1 LHRAVGALPRVR
13 FRVKGWIDEE
23 LFKTIT
29 RIARYLGRR
38 EGYSLF
44 ELDPQ
49 RVRREDYTLEDI
61 FSLLFSIEGIV
72 EEDLEELKIV
82 LEEYSTARVYFREDG
97 WIGVSSRRFLRD
109 ILREGGLPLLYDRE
123 EKAYK
128 MPPYLYG
135 KVVSVLRNAGLR
147 VVDEVGLLGS
157 ASLLPR
163 RIEFK
168 GTLRPYQEEAL
179 KAWIENDYK
188 GIIALPT
195 GAGKTVV
202 AIAGI
207 AELQVRT
214 LVVVYT
220 REQVR
225 QWIQAVRRFTDAGGM
240 VGAYYGEEKRL
251 APITVTTY
259 QTAYRRLREFAPYFS
274 LVIFDEAHHLPA
286 EKFRAIAVGMPA
298 PYRLGLSAT
307 IEREDGKHEEIFP
320 LLGGVVYHTSPGELT
335 RQGYLATYTIIQ
347 RKVDLLPNEKKKY
360 LELRRRYQVYARGRT
375 FQELLEAAKKGDQDA
390 IQAIRIHKEMTK
402 LIQHSEAKLREA
414 EKIIR
419 NELAKGSKIIV
430 FTQYKSQAEEI
441 ARRVGGLLLHGGLD
455 KARRARVLEE
465 FRASPSGVL
474 VVTTVGDEGI
484 DIPDANVG
492 VLLSGTGSQ
501 RQFIQRLGR
510 LLRPKNGAN
519 TARLYEIVAAGT
531 SEEYQA
537 RKRRM
542 GRL

>member
-1 LHRAVGALPRVR
+1 MHKAASIPRMR
-13 FRVKGWIDEE
+13 FRVKGWMDEE
-23 LFKTIT
+23 LFKTVT
-29 RIARYLGRR
+29 RIARYLGRW

-49 RVRREDYTLEDI
+49 RLRREDYTLEDV
-61 FSLLFSIEGIV
+61 FSLLSSIDGIV
-72 EEDLEELKIV
+72 EEDLEELKRI
-82 LEEYSTARVYFREDG
+82 LEEHRTARVYFREDG

-109 ILREGGLPLLYDRE
+109 ILKEGGLPLIYDRG

-128 MPPYLYG
+128 IPPYLYS
-135 KVVSVLRNAGLR
+135 KVVSILRNAGLR
-147 VVDEVGLLGS
+147 VVDEIGLLGS
-157 ASLLPR
+157 ESLLPR

-179 KAWIENDYK
+179 KAWRENGYK

-207 AELQVRT
+207 VELQVKT

-225 QWIQAVRRFTDAGGM
+225 QWIQAIRRFTDAGGM

-251 APITVTTY
+251 SPITVTTY

-274 LVIFDEAHHLPA
+274 LLIFDEAHHLPA
-286 EKFRAIAVGMPA
+286 DKFRAVAIGMPA
-298 PYRLGLSAT
+298 TFRLGLSAT

-320 LLGGVVYHTSPGELT
+320 LLGGIVYHASPGELT

-360 LELRRRYQVYARGRT
+360 LELRRRYQLYARGRT
-375 FQELLEAAKKGDQDA
+375 FQELLEAAKKGDQEA
-390 IQAIRIHKEMTK
+390 IQAIRVHKEMTK

-414 EKIIR
+414 ERIIR
-419 NELAKGSKIIV
+419 SELAKGSKIIV

-441 ARRVGGLLLHGGLD
+441 ARRVKGLLLHGGLD

-492 VLLSGTGSQ
+492 ILLSGTGSQ

-510 LLRPKNGAN
+510 LLRPKNGSN

-542 GRL
+542 GKL